1 MPMHPT
7 EQDFK
12 SFSVNKTFEFQQNVY
27 CVIFCGFHCLIS
39 QHNNLSWG
47 KRKHTKY
54 GHFLQIASVLAIFT
68 NHKITSPPH
77 VLIYSSFLKY
87 SFVDWA
93 EQFKFSWVKC
103 AWHMIVTSVLS
114 LSLSLYIYIY
124 IYIYIYRYKVIWYA
138 QISVNIWNY
147 TCPRTVLCFIAILCI
162 RFTWC
167 QWSNQQV
174 MDKSICS
181 AANHNTI
188 QQRTNRRGPSQF
200 DDVDCLQKICP
211 QNCVCNKCMKN

>member
-27 CVIFCGFHCLIS
+27 CVIFCGFHFLIS
-39 QHNNLSWG
+39 QHNNLLWG

-68 NHKITSPPH
+68 DHKITSPPH

-93 EQFKFSWVKC
+93 VQFKFSWVKC

-162 RFTWC
+162 RFNLLGASEAINRLWT
-167 QWSNQQV
+167 NQFVRQQT
-174 MDKSICS
+174 
-181 AANHNTI
+181 TI
-188 QQRTNRRGPSQF
+188 QYNRERTVGTVSIWRCRLSAKNMSTK
-200 DDVDCLQKICP
+200 L
-211 QNCVCNKCMKN
+211 CMQ